1 MRPRSIRA
9 GSGDVF
15 NMPASCYVAGAIA
28 TELFVVPGQRG
39 VDVTG
44 GKSIELSFAQL
55 AELNSIPA
63 ITQIRAE
70 H

>member
-1 MRPRSIRA
+1 
-9 GSGDVF
+9 
-15 NMPASCYVAGAIA
+15 MPASCYVAGAIA